1 MTTGIAL
8 ALGIILLN
16 FWFPSIILAG
26 IKNVKQVSLGIQH
39 IIADVIAKDSATLSS
54 IKRM

>member
-1 MTTGIAL
+1 ML
-8 ALGIILLN
+8 SSN
-16 FWFPSIILAG
+16 FWFLSIILAG
-26 IKNVKQVSLGIQH
+26 IKNVKQVSIGIQH